1 MQIEAAAAIDQLSNK
16 EISYDE
22 YCKKVLM
29 NKYVLSHIS
38 RHVITEFKGMSIK
51 EVLTCLEPDT
61 KEGIKQSEKING
73 MNTEDITGKGGLVR
87 YDVLCGLG
95 LPNHEGKVDMFMN
108 IEAQGKDNMGY
119 PLLKRS
125 IYYGSRLLVRQKNTP
140 NGFQK
145 TNYEDLKKV
154 YSIWICMKHSKK
166 KSGVMNRY
174 SLHEEHLGAAY
185 AFPRRHY
192 DLMNIIMIYPPKEVE
207 NIHDGTFMTLLYI
220 LFTSGMDSTRKKEI
234 LTKNYGIP
242 MTKELGKELEE
253 MCNLSQYIKEEGILQ
268 GRKEGRREGRIE
280 GIVEGVE
287 KGKVEEKMDI
297 ANKMKEKG
305 YSTKEIEELTGIL
318 LH

>member
-1 MQIEAAAAIDQLSNK
+1 
-16 EISYDE
+16 
-22 YCKKVLM
+22 
-29 NKYVLSHIS
+29 
-38 RHVITEFKGMSIK
+38 
-51 EVLTCLEPDT
+51 
-61 KEGIKQSEKING
+61 

-108 IEAQGKDNMGY
+108 IEAQGKNNMGY

-125 IYYGSRLLVRQKNTP
+125 IYYGIRLLVRQKNTP

-174 SLHEEHLGAAY
+174 SLHEEHLGTAY
-185 AFPRRHY
+185 AFPKKHY
-192 DLMNIIMIYPPKEVE
+192 DLMNIVMIYPPKEVE
-207 NIHDGTFMTLLYI
+207 DIYDGTFMTLLYI

-268 GRKEGRREGRIE
+268 GRKEGRKE
-280 GIVEGVE
+280 GILVGVK
-287 KGKVEEKMDI
+287 KGKADEKLDI
-297 ANKMKEKG
+297 AKKMKEKG

-318 LH
+318 IH